1 MHFAI
6 FPFQRPHEISRY
18 SITTQNHL
26 SDGLGAGIKKQ
37 PEQYILS
44 GKVINNA
51 YQAYLVLR
59 RSQTSES
66 QQVMYI
72 PMKKINHED
81 PKSNTIIKP
90 ITGTLSF
97 HMVWTLLAVPNILLC
112 IDLSCSCS
120 VCIRDQNGPC
130 LYGKYRHTNVLWNIS
145 EGHTTS
151 AEQICTSENNASTC
165 ILSCLYMFLY

>member
-1 MHFAI
+1 MA
-6 FPFQRPHEISRY
+6 
-18 SITTQNHL
+18 
-26 SDGLGAGIKKQ
+26 
-37 PEQYILS
+37 
-44 GKVINNA
+44 
-51 YQAYLVLR
+51 LVLELR
-59 RSQTSES
+59 RSQSNIYLVARSSTMHIRLIWYWDEVKLAKAS
-66 QQVMYI
+66 MYI
-72 PMKKINHED
+72 HMKKINHED

-90 ITGTLSF
+90 ITGTISF
-97 HMVWTLLAVPNILLC
+97 HMVWNLLAVPNILLC

-151 AEQICTSENNASTC
+151 AEQICTSENNASTF